1 MQFGNIFD
9 AADEIGSINQ
19 DYAFLE
25 ELASFNA
32 CMQVADPT
40 RNIWSPN
47 KKKFTGKKYKN
58 KQDLIWLRACLMLYA
73 IVSFLI
79 K

>member
-1 MQFGNIFD
+1 MSSEVEGGSQINREPMQFGNIFD

-32 CMQVADPT
+32 CMQAADPT
-40 RNIWSPN
+40 RNI
-47 KKKFTGKKYKN
+47 
-58 KQDLIWLRACLMLYA
+58 
-73 IVSFLI
+73 
-79 K
+79 